1 MTVIN
6 TNVKALFTQAALKV
20 AGRDGQIA
28 MEQLSTGKRINNSK
42 DDAAGLAIAAR
53 MTQNIQGLNQ
63 SIRNAGD
70 AISMIQTAEG
80 ATQEITV
87 MLQRMSEL
95 AVQAANSTYSAD
107 QRSYLDQE
115 FQQLKQE
122 IIRVSEM
129 HEWNGFPILNGK
141 AGTPVGNPTTTS
153 IVRAG
158 VEATAT
164 GKQLMDGDLEI
175 KTDKG
180 SFAIPASVA
189 AADSKS
195 NTIAAGSNNAGS
207 AIAIAA
213 AINSQVGNTGVSAV
227 AGAASISATKTTVG
241 STSAQTDLY
250 VNGEKVSLS
259 LAASHTLSQRR
270 QYVMESINAG
280 TAVHGV
286 VAGDSGTGGLTL
298 TTPDGRNLSVWYDST
313 SVQGS
318 DFGLGLD
325 TTPPSSPL
333 GVTGVSAAA
342 ASAFGANET
351 TAITFPAL
359 TRGES
364 FTLNGMTF
372 TSTATTTANELAAAF
387 SNLKSGMTALAA
399 AAANPAAVTKGSFSG
414 TFAEGFTTGTSNGV
428 NVVTATATSKG
439 NVGDIV
445 TSPILTF
452 TTTQG
457 AAAAT
462 VAATTAGV
470 GSNQQQESIATFGDL
485 SKGQSV
491 SFAGLTFTAAADGI
505 TAAQVASAFKSV
517 GTTTTTVAYNTAAS
531 GAQAKWVAANA
542 SGHAAIGSFTS
553 GTSLVG
559 TYSASVVATGSADA
573 MVTFK
578 AATPSNTQIDMAPSA
593 AATTAAPVITITPAA
608 GSVPESAIA
617 TFVDLKRGQSVSF
630 AGLTFTAAADIT
642 ADKVATA
649 FKSVGTTA
657 AIDQAAAQTLYSGVS
672 GHAAIGSFTSGTS
685 LAGTFDGASIGTSQ
699 VRFTVTATGTA
710 STITSAGVTGANA
723 PNVAT
728 TPGKAV
734 QAQVSTATFTDLD
747 AGASVTFAGLTFTSG
762 TAGTKA
768 AELQAAFASIV
779 GTSATTAQTFTQV
792 NATAG
797 ALVSDAI
804 GRFTSG
810 TAVTGGTFA
819 AGGSTGQVTW
829 TAIAPTSTFVVGAA
843 IPTAPTLGTFNAG
856 TSPNKSTVSVT
867 FQSLTAGQS
876 ATVKGLTFTAKAAMN
891 AADVAK
897 AFSGLLLGETAAQV
911 TTRNAATS
919 SLLGTYTG
927 TNEGGA
933 NGYTSGAATAAT
945 VLYSGAP
952 ALASTTFDSS
962 KTAGT
967 KSTET
972 VVFRELSAGQSV
984 TVNGLTFTAKA
995 AMNAV
1000 DVGKAFSGV
1009 LTGETAAQVTTRNA
1023 STSSLLGTYTG
1034 TNTAGY
1040 ASAATTSATAVYTS
1054 VSDAAVSFGTPITGS
1069 DTQTVVASTG
1079 SVESSVFTFSALKTG
1094 QSFTLNGLEFK
1105 AKKDLTS
1112 AEVASAFGSLT
1123 SGTSSTPA
1131 NTANGDY
1138 TGSWKAGYSTAA
1150 ASGATVTATAT
1161 VAGSADIEFK
1171 SSKSVTAQGFTVP
1184 ASTVYGTVTLKSQNT
1199 FIIKPG
1205 ANANATATASATDPT
1220 FANFSALGFEAK
1232 TINAKSIGRLNFQ
1245 VGPAANQLISIDL
1258 ADFGKNGDI
1267 TGLITSDRA
1276 PTNLLTVN
1284 SANDVIMNVNISL
1297 DRIASTR
1304 ANMGAVMNRLEHV
1317 IDNLTNVVMNSEAS
1331 RSQIE
1336 DADYAK
1342 ASTELARTQIMQ
1354 QAATAVLAQA
1364 NTSQQ
1369 GVLKLLQG

>member
-141 AGTPVGNPTTTS
+141 AGTPVGTPTNTS
-153 IVRAG
+153 TVRAG
-158 VEATAT
+158 VEATAS
-164 GKQLMDGDLEI
+164 GKQLTTGDLEI
-175 KTDKG
+175 QTDKG

-189 AADSKS
+189 AADPKS

-213 AINSQVGNTGVSAV
+213 AINSQVGVTGVSAV
-227 AGAASISATKTTVG
+227 AGAATISATKTTVG

-259 LAASHTLSQRR
+259 LSASHSLSQRR

-280 TAVHGV
+280 TSVHGV

-313 SVQGS
+313 SVNGS

-325 TTPPSSPL
+325 TTPPSNPL
-333 GVTGVSAAA
+333 GVTGVSGAA

-351 TAITFPAL
+351 TAITFPSLGA
-359 TRGES
+359 GEG

-428 NVVTATATSKG
+428 NVVTATATSRG

-445 TSPILTF
+445 TSPVLTL
-452 TTTQG
+452 TTTPG
-457 AAAAT
+457 AEAVT
-462 VAATTAGV
+462 VAATNAGV
-470 GSNQQQESIATFGDL
+470 GST
-485 SKGQSV
+485 
-491 SFAGLTFTAAADGI
+491 
-505 TAAQVASAFKSV
+505 
-517 GTTTTTVAYNTAAS
+517 
-531 GAQAKWVAANA
+531 
-542 SGHAAIGSFTS
+542 
-553 GTSLVG
+553 
-559 TYSASVVATGSADA
+559 
-573 MVTFK
+573 
-578 AATPSNTQIDMAPSA
+578 
-593 AATTAAPVITITPAA
+593 
-608 GSVPESAIA
+608 
-617 TFVDLKRGQSVSF
+617 
-630 AGLTFTAAADIT
+630 
-642 ADKVATA
+642 
-649 FKSVGTTA
+649 
-657 AIDQAAAQTLYSGVS
+657 
-672 GHAAIGSFTSGTS
+672 
-685 LAGTFDGASIGTSQ
+685 
-699 VRFTVTATGTA
+699 
-710 STITSAGVTGANA
+710 
-723 PNVAT
+723 
-728 TPGKAV
+728 
-734 QAQVSTATFTDLD
+734 QAQVSTATFTALAFGQSVTFGGLTFTGGTNGATQDQVKAAFASLAARSNASTSEAFGTANTQAGALVSDAIGKFTSGTTITGGTFAAAAPAGAVSWTASAASNTQNTASLTISSTGLVAAPTTSITTAAASGVNQIQRIAFNDLKAGESINVSGLTFTSGTAGTTKEQLKAIFVSIAGQGGTNTFTQVNALAGLPISD
-747 AGASVTFAGLTFTSG
+747 AIGRFTFGTHAAAGTYSSDTGPGEVKITAAVADTAGALTLNAAGTAAAPTATVNTETTPTSVFVKGRDAAPTSKSTETVTFKALGIGQSSTVNGLTFTAKAAMTDAQVAAAFASVSTGETAAQVTARNAASALLGTYTGTNTAGYASTTVSSTNQVVYTSVNNAAASFGKPTAVGTPGKAPQPQVSTATFTALEAGASVTFAGLTFTSG
-762 TAGTKA
+762 TAGTTADQLK
-768 AELQAAFASIV
+768 AAFAFIA
-779 GTSATTAQTFTQV
+779 GTSATTGQTFTQI
-792 NATAG
+792 NTAAG
-797 ALVSDAI
+797 APVNNAI

-810 TAVTGGTFA
+810 TAITGGTFA
-819 AGGSTGQVTW
+819 AGVGTGQVTW
-829 TAIAPTSTFVVGAA
+829 TA
-843 IPTAPTLGTFNAG
+843 
-856 TSPNKSTVSVT
+856 
-867 FQSLTAGQS
+867 
-876 ATVKGLTFTAKAAMN
+876 
-891 AADVAK
+891 
-897 AFSGLLLGETAAQV
+897 
-911 TTRNAATS
+911 
-919 SLLGTYTG
+919 G
-927 TNEGGA
+927 TN
-933 NGYTSGAATAAT
+933 
-945 VLYSGAP
+945 
-952 ALASTTFDSS
+952 
-962 KTAGT
+962 
-967 KSTET
+967 
-972 VVFRELSAGQSV
+972 
-984 TVNGLTFTAKA
+984 
-995 AMNAV
+995 
-1000 DVGKAFSGV
+1000 
-1009 LTGETAAQVTTRNA
+1009 
-1023 STSSLLGTYTG
+1023 
-1034 TNTAGY
+1034 
-1040 ASAATTSATAVYTS
+1040 
-1054 VSDAAVSFGTPITGS
+1054 S
-1069 DTQTVVASTG
+1069 DTQIALASTG
-1079 SVESSVFTFSALKTG
+1079 SVESSVVTFSALKTG
-1094 QSFTLNGLEFK
+1094 QSFNLNGLGFT

-1123 SGTSSTPA
+1123 SIAPTSTFALGGTGARSTETVVFKALSTGQTTTVNGLTFTAKAAMTDAQVAAAFASVSTGETAAQVTARNAASALLGTYTGTNTAGYVSTTVSNTNQVVYTSVNNAAASFGTPTGTPA
-1131 NTANGDY
+1131 NTANGNY
-1138 TGSWKAGYSTAA
+1138 SGSWTAGFTTAA

-1161 VAGSADIEFK
+1161 VAGTADIVFT
-1171 SSKSVTAQGFTVP
+1171 SSKSVTAQGITVP
-1184 ASTVYGTVTLKSQNT
+1184 ASTVYGTVTLNSQNT
-1199 FIIKPG
+1199 FTIKPG
-1205 ANANATATASATDPT
+1205 AKAYATAGEPAVDPT
-1220 FANFSALGFEAK
+1220 YANFSALGFEAK
-1232 TINAKSIGRLNFQ
+1232 TINAKNIGRLNFQ

-1284 SANDVIMNVNISL
+1284 SSNDVIMNVNKSL
-1297 DRIASTR
+1297 DRIAATR
-1304 ANMGAVMNRLEHV
+1304 ATMGAVMNRLEHV

-1336 DADYAK
+1336 DADYAQ

-1369 GVLKLLQG
+1369 SVLKLLQG